1 MAKKRTRPCPYCTG
15 EKIIN
20 PKQEEV
26 KTNNGAQPYT
36 PGGALSKFAASFN
49 KAYNTYAS
57 RKKKNSELIP
67 KCEICNN
74 TRKIEDTTDRSE
86 QIEAAG
92 KEAEALKDEIL
103 KLEAELG
110 PPGGNRHT
118 LVVGDEV
125 LEVGLGYNDT
135 PSYTIV
141 KDGGLGPAL
150 TMQKE
155 APMNTGTKV
164 DAVVGTNPLATPGG
178 NYTVKCANKYMVRAG
193 AHGIELSTEG
203 PLIIKAGQTQITG
216 PEVTI
221 GSSVGPVAIEGQSL
235 SINGGKCLQLNA
247 GAEGSG
253 QISANGTF
261 TATGNMVAQGG
272 AHFDGDVSC
281 VSMTMPG
288 THERSEHAAQ
298 DTQTS
303 GAPSWAK
310 ECSEQGL
317 KDFKRV
323 REIRKQ
329 DAANLVASPREQ
341 KNIASEQK
349 ALLKK
354 SQEIEPQPTGLI
366 IPGTQFEITVT
377 SINGI
382 LDGESRACTV
392 SGQATMRG
400 TFTGPGRGV
409 ELRNFPHHHGLSDMI
424 HAHDNFVPNIN
435 KTKTADEVRQLAGQQ
450 KTLPAPAPAII
461 NTGNSNLLAGMGGKL
476 VGMVSKLLN

>member
-67 KCEICNN
+67 KCDICNN

-141 KDGGLGPAL
+141 KDGGLGPAT
-150 TMQKE
+150 TMEKE
-155 APMNTGTKV
+155 APMNTGTRV

-247 GAEGSG
+247 GTEGSG

-303 GAPSWAK
+303 GAPAWGG
-310 ECSEQGL
+310 ECADQGL

-329 DAANLVASPREQ
+329 DAANLVATPREQ
-341 KNIASEQK
+341 QNIASEQK

-354 SQEIEPQPTGLI
+354 SQDLEPQPTGLI
-366 IPGTQFEITVT
+366 IPGTQIEIEASTCPCNQGGT
-377 SINGI
+377 
-382 LDGESRACTV
+382 A
-392 SGQATMRG
+392 SGRIIG
-400 TFTGPGRGV
+400 TIVGPGRGV
-409 ELRNFPHHHGLSDMI
+409 ELRNFPHHHGLSDMV

-461 NTGNSNLLAGMGGKL
+461 NTGNSNLLAGMGSKL
-476 VGMVSKLLN
+476 IGMVSKVIN

>member
-1 MAKKRTRPCPYCTG
+1 MAKKRECPFCTG
-15 EKIIN
+15 EKIVN
-20 PKQEEV
+20 PKEEEI
-26 KTNNGAQPYT
+26 KTNNGASPYT

-49 KAYNTYAS
+49 KAYNSFAS
-57 RKKKNSELIP
+57 RKKKNSEIITNC
-67 KCEICNN
+67 KICGN
-74 TRKIEDTTDRSE
+74 TREIEDLTDRSE
-86 QIEAAG
+86 QMKAAG
-92 KEAEALKDEIL
+92 KEAEALKDEML

-135 PSYTIV
+135 PSYTII
-141 KDGGLGPAL
+141 KDGGVGPAT
-150 TMQKE
+150 TMEKE
-155 APMNTGTKV
+155 APMNTGTRV

-178 NYTVKCANKYMVRAG
+178 NYTVKCANKFVVRAG

-203 PLIIKAGQTQITG
+203 PLIIKSGQTQITG

-221 GSSVGPVAIEGQSL
+221 GSSVGPVSIEGQSL
-235 SINGGKCLQLNA
+235 AINGGKSLQLNA
-247 GAEGSG
+247 GAGGSG

-288 THERSEHAAQ
+288 MHERVEHAGQ

-303 GAPSWAK
+303 GAPAWAK

-341 KNIASEQK
+341 QNVAIEQK

-354 SQEIEPQPTGLI
+354 SQDIEPQPTGLI
-366 IPGTQFEITVT
+366 IPGTAIKIQGTCPCNEGGKASGIIEGTIT
-377 SINGI
+377 S
-382 LDGESRACTV
+382 
-392 SGQATMRG
+392 
-400 TFTGPGRGV
+400 PV
-409 ELRNFPHHHGLSDMI
+409 ELRNFPHHHGLSDMV
-424 HAHDNFVPNIN
+424 HAHDNFVPHIN
-435 KTKTADEVRQLAGQQ
+435 KTKTADEVRQLAGQA
-450 KTLPAPAPAII
+450 KTLPAPAPAFV
-461 NTGNSNLLAGMGGKL
+461 NAGSSNLLAGMGSKL
-476 VGMVSKLLN
+476 AGMVKNIIN